1 MVERDPPGC
10 WLYQFSAFAA
20 QSLPSG
26 TAGKQTDAFPF
37 PALTETAPRGL
48 IGAGSMVAAFADRP
62 EVREVV
68 RFLLGPDYGA
78 VEAERGHGHMSPNR
92 RFDLDNYPPFW
103 RRQAEVL
110 DAALADDTFRF
121 DGSDLMP
128 PEVGLQPFWQAMMT
142 YLAEGPQSL
151 HRMLAGLDA
160 KWPDH
165 G

>member
-1 MVERDPPGC
+1 
-10 WLYQFSAFAA
+10 
-20 QSLPSG
+20 
-26 TAGKQTDAFPF
+26 PF

-48 IGAGSMVAAFADRP
+48 LGAGSMVAAFADRP

-68 RFLLGPDYGA
+68 RFLLGPKFGA
-78 VEAERGHGHMSPNR
+78 VQAKRGHGHMSPNR

-110 DAALADDTFRF
+110 EAALADDTFRF

-142 YLAEGPQSL
+142 YLAEG
-151 HRMLAGLDA
+151 
-160 KWPDH
+160 
-165 G
+165 